1 MISMVYRLEVK
12 LEARQDIIDGFLWYE
27 EKNSG
32 LGSRFV
38 SEEEE
43 MIQYISEN
51 PQHFQVNYSVY
62 REAILK
68 VFPFVNSY
76 ELLNES
82 VVVYSVFPTKSDPEK
97 KVK

>member
-1 MISMVYRLEVK
+1 MINMAYQLEVK

-38 SEEEE
+38 SEVEE
-43 MIQYISEN
+43 MIQYISEY
-51 PQHFQVNYSVY
+51 PQHFQVKYSVY

-68 VFPFVNSY
+68 VFPFVISY
-76 ELLNES
+76 EFLDES